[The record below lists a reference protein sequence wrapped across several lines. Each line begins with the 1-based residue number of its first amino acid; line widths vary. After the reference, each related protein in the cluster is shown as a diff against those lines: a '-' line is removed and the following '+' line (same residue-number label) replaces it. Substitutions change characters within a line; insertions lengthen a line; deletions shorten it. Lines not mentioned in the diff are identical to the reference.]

1 MEDTQDMTATEMD
14 ASSTP
19 SSPRLQEFQSE
30 VDKLK
35 VTGGRANPER
45 GVADPV
51 DHRHAR
57 RRRDLAHGLAPDP
70 RHHQPARASHDF
82 SAMGVFGLTL
92 TIAATGLF
100 IVMSL
105 RRYFRYWLVRLIFE
119 QREQTDRVLGK

>member
-1 MEDTQDMTATEMD
+1 MTATEMD
-14 ASSTP
+14 ASTTP

-45 GVADPV
+45 AWLILSVIGMLTGAVIALVGWIATQGTESNLDF
-51 DHRHAR
+51 
-57 RRRDLAHGLAPDP
+57 
-70 RHHQPARASHDF
+70 ASYN
-82 SAMGVFGLTL
+82 AMGNFGIAL
-92 TIAATGLF
+92 TIASTGVF

-119 QREQTDRVLGK
+119 QREQADRMLGR

>member
-1 MEDTQDMTATEMD
+1 MEEQQDMTATEMD
-14 ASSTP
+14 ASTTP

-45 GVADPV
+45 AWLILSVIGMLTGAVIALVGWIATQGTESNLDF
-51 DHRHAR
+51 
-57 RRRDLAHGLAPDP
+57 
-70 RHHQPARASHDF
+70 ASYN
-82 SAMGVFGLTL
+82 AMGNFGIAL
-92 TIAATGLF
+92 TIASTGVF

-119 QREQTDRVLGK
+119 QREQTDRMLGR

>member
-45 GVADPV
+45 VWLILSIIGMLAGVV
-51 DHRHAR
+51 
-57 RRRDLAHGLAPDP
+57 LSLMGWLQTHGTTSTLE
-70 RHHQPARASHDF
+70 QNDF
-82 SAMGVFGLTL
+82 SSMGVFGVSL
-92 TIAATGLF
+92 TIAATGVF

>member
-45 GVADPV
+45 AWLILSILGMIAGIV
-51 DHRHAR
+51 
-57 RRRDLAHGLAPDP
+57 LSLMGWLQTHGTTSVLE
-70 RHHQPARASHDF
+70 QNDF

-92 TIAATGLF
+92 TVAATGLF

-119 QREQTDRVLGK
+119 QREQTDRVLAK

>member
-1 MEDTQDMTATEMD
+1 MTATEMD
-14 ASSTP
+14 ASTTP

-45 GVADPV
+45 AWLILSVIGM
-51 DHRHAR
+51 
-57 RRRDLAHGLAPDP
+57 LAGAVIALVGWIATQGTESNLDF
-70 RHHQPARASHDF
+70 ASYN
-82 SAMGVFGLTL
+82 AMGNFGIALTV
-92 TIAATGLF
+92 ASTGVF

-119 QREQTDRVLGK
+119 QREQADRMLGR

>member
-45 GVADPV
+45 AWLILAGIGMLVGVVLSLVGFIATQGTESNLDF
-51 DHRHAR
+51 
-57 RRRDLAHGLAPDP
+57 
-70 RHHQPARASHDF
+70 ASYN
-82 SAMGVFGLTL
+82 AMGNFGIALTVASTGVFM
-92 TIAATGLF
+92 
-100 IVMSL
+100 VMSL

>member
-45 GVADPV
+45 AWLILSVIGMIAGVV
-51 DHRHAR
+51 IS
-57 RRRDLAHGLAPDP
+57 LMGWLQTHGTSSPL
-70 RHHQPARASHDF
+70 
-82 SAMGVFGLTL
+82 
-92 TIAATGLF
+92 
-100 IVMSL
+100 
-105 RRYFRYWLVRLIFE
+105 
-119 QREQTDRVLGK
+119 

>member
-1 MEDTQDMTATEMD
+1 MTATEMD
-14 ASSTP
+14 ASTTP

-45 GVADPV
+45 AWLIVSVIGM
-51 DHRHAR
+51 
-57 RRRDLAHGLAPDP
+57 LAGAVIALVGWIATQGTESNLDF
-70 RHHQPARASHDF
+70 ASYN
-82 SAMGVFGLTL
+82 AMGNFGIALTV
-92 TIAATGLF
+92 ASTGVF

-119 QREQTDRVLGK
+119 QREQADRMLGR

>member
-45 GVADPV
+45 AGMILSIVALIAGIV
-51 DHRHAR
+51 
-57 RRRDLAHGLAPDP
+57 LSLMGWLQTHGTTSVLE
-70 RHHQPARASHDF
+70 QNDF

-92 TIAATGLF
+92 TVAAAAIF
-100 IVMSL
+100 VVMSL

-119 QREQTDRVLGK
+119 QREQTDRLLSK

>member
-45 GVADPV
+45 AWLILSIIGMIAGVV
-51 DHRHAR
+51 
-57 RRRDLAHGLAPDP
+57 LSLMGWLQTHGTTSVLE
-70 RHHQPARASHDF
+70 QNDF

-92 TIAATGLF
+92 TVAATALF

-119 QREQTDRVLGK
+119 QREQTDRVLAK

>member
-1 MEDTQDMTATEMD
+1 MEEQQDMTATEMD
-14 ASSTP
+14 ASTTP

-45 GVADPV
+45 AWLILSVIGMLTGAVIALVGWIATQGTESNLDF
-51 DHRHAR
+51 
-57 RRRDLAHGLAPDP
+57 
-70 RHHQPARASHDF
+70 ASYN
-82 SAMGVFGLTL
+82 AMGNFGIAL
-92 TIAATGLF
+92 TIASTGVF

-119 QREQTDRVLGK
+119 QREQADRMLGR

>member
-45 GVADPV
+45 VWLILSIIGMLAGVV
-51 DHRHAR
+51 
-57 RRRDLAHGLAPDP
+57 LSLMVWLQTNGTTSTLE
-70 RHHQPARASHDF
+70 QNDF
-82 SAMGVFGLTL
+82 SSMGVFGLTL
-92 TIAATGLF
+92 TVAATALF
-100 IVMSL
+100 VVMSL

>member
-45 GVADPV
+45 AWLVLSILGMIAGIV
-51 DHRHAR
+51 
-57 RRRDLAHGLAPDP
+57 LSLMGWLQTHGTTSVLE
-70 RHHQPARASHDF
+70 QNDF

-92 TIAATGLF
+92 TVAATGLF
-100 IVMSL
+100 MVMSL

-119 QREQTDRVLGK
+119 QREQTDRVLAK